1 VRTHGWRAARSLLL
15 SLGIAALA
23 LGAGAAGR
31 QSDRAAGVALT
42 PDALEWQPVPVLAGM
57 TFARVGG
64 TADGP
69 QARFVRIPANGM
81 LPLHRHTATVRVVV
95 VSGTYVY
102 GTQGEPA
109 RRFGP
114 GSFIVTPGDV
124 PHVAG
129 CAEACLYYEEV
140 EGRPDFIPVPAAR

>member
-1 VRTHGWRAARSLLL
+1 MTRAARLALLPL
-15 SLGIAALA
+15 ATAAVALA
-23 LGAGAAGR
+23 TGAA
-31 QSDRAAGVALT
+31 AAEGARGPSGAVALT
-42 PDALEWQPVPVLAGM
+42 PDALQWQPVPLLAGM
-57 TFARVGG
+57 TFARVSG

-95 VSGTYVY
+95 ISGTYVY

-109 RRFGP
+109 RRYGP

-129 CAEACLYYEEV
+129 CGEACLYYEEV
-140 EGRPDFIPVPAAR
+140 EGRPDFIPVPAAK

>member
-1 VRTHGWRAARSLLL
+1 L
-15 SLGIAALA
+15 AALA
-23 LGAGAAGR
+23 PGARAADT
-31 QSDRAAGVALT
+31 QADRASAVALT
-42 PDALEWQPVPVLAGM
+42 PDALQWQPVPLLAGM
-57 TFARVGG
+57 TFARVSG

-95 VSGTYVY
+95 ISGTYVY
-102 GTQGEPA
+102 GAQGEPA
-109 RRFGP
+109 RRYGP
-114 GSFIVTPGDV
+114 GSFIVTPGEV

-129 CAEACLYYEEV
+129 CGDACLYYEEV